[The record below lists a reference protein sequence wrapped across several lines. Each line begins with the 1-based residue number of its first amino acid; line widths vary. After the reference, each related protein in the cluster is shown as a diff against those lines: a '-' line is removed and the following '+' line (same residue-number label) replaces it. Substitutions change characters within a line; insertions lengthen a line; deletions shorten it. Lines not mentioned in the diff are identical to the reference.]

1 MAEPLLEARAVGKLF
16 PVGEG
21 LLRQRVVGH
30 VRAVQGVSFALAEGT
45 TLAVVGES
53 GCGKTTLMRLVL
65 RQERPTSGQVFF
77 LGADVHG
84 LAGGPLREYRRAV
97 QAVFQD
103 PWSSM
108 NPRMRVGDFVAEPLV
123 VNEQPSRGECD
134 RRVAEV
140 LEQVGLR
147 PSQATRYPHEFS
159 GGQRQRIC
167 IARALI
173 VRPRVIVLDEPVSS
187 LDVSIRA
194 QILNLL
200 KDLQATYGLSYILV
214 AHNLAT
220 VRFMSHQVLVMYL
233 GEAVESGE
241 AEAVFTEP
249 LHPYTRAL
257 IAAALPSS
265 PDDQGD
271 DGTLAGEVP
280 SPLNVPPGCP
290 FHTRCPEAM
299 PICSETIPAVYEAS
313 PSHRAAC
320 HLYPPAADATLTADH
335 ASSAPR

>member
-16 PVGEG
+16 PVREG

-30 VRAVQGVSFALAEGT
+30 VRAVQAVSFALAEGS

-77 LGADVHG
+77 RGADVHR
-84 LAGGPLREYRRAV
+84 LAGSALREYRRAV

-123 VNEQPSRGECD
+123 VNERPSRGERD

-140 LEQVGLR
+140 LEQAGLQA
-147 PSQATRYPHEFS
+147 SQATRYPHEFS

-173 VRPRVIVLDEPVSS
+173 VRPRVLVLDEPVSS

-200 KDLQATYGLSYILV
+200 KALQATQGLSYILV

-241 AEAVFTEP
+241 AEAVFSRP
-249 LHPYTRAL
+249 LHPYTQAL

-265 PDDQGD
+265 PDDQAD
-271 DGTLAGEVP
+271 DATLAGEVP
-280 SPLNVPPGCP
+280 SPLNVPPGCA
-290 FHTRCPEAM
+290 FHTRCPHAM
-299 PICSETIPAVYEAS
+299 AICSERVPPTYEAS
-313 PSHRAAC
+313 PAQRASC
-320 HLYPPAADATLTADH
+320 HLYPAVEGAAV
-335 ASSAPR
+335 S

>member
-1 MAEPLLEARAVGKLF
+1 M
-16 PVGEG
+16 
-21 LLRQRVVGH
+21 
-30 VRAVQGVSFALAEGT
+30 
-45 TLAVVGES
+45 
-53 GCGKTTLMRLVL
+53 
-65 RQERPTSGQVFF
+65 
-77 LGADVHG
+77 
-84 LAGGPLREYRRAV
+84 REYRRAV

-108 NPRMRVGDFVAEPLV
+108 NPRMRVADFVAEPLV
-123 VNEQPSRGECD
+123 VNEQPSRSERE

-140 LEQVGLR
+140 LEQVGLLA
-147 PSQATRYPHEFS
+147 SQGSRYPHEFS

-173 VRPRVIVLDEPVSS
+173 ARPRVLVLDEPVSS

-200 KDLQATYGLSYILV
+200 KDLQATHGLSYILV

-241 AEAVFTEP
+241 AAAVFSHP
-249 LHPYTRAL
+249 LHPYTQAL

-271 DGTLAGEVP
+271 DNTLTGEVP
-280 SPLNVPPGCP
+280 SPLNVPSGARS
-290 FHTRCPEAM
+290 TRAARARWRSALRRC
-299 PICSETIPAVYEAS
+299 PAVYAAS
-313 PSHRAAC
+313 PCDR
-320 HLYPPAADATLTADH
+320 LPATCTSPR
-335 ASSAPR
+335 SSA